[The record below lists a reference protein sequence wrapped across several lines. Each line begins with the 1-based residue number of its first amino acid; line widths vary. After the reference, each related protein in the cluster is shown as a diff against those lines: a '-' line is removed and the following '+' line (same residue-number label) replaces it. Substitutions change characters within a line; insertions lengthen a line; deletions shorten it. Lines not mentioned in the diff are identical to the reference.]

1 MPSAAITVE
10 ERQAA
15 IRALNGAVAPTVTN
29 AIFEGLNMTIF
40 GGVVGSWSE
49 ASRGKDNPAIRGFSS
64 DTWTRVQLGGGSRS
78 VFVSGFVCQG
88 LDEIDPQWI

>member
-40 GGVVGSWSE
+40 GGLSVVGVRH
-49 ASRGKDNPAIRGFSS
+49 RGAKTTPQFGALAATRGHAFNSA
-64 DTWTRVQLGGGSRS
+64 G
-78 VFVSGFVCQG
+78 VFVSGLVCQG
-88 LDEIDPQWI
+88 LNEIDSQRI